1 MTIVRF
7 SSNGSL
13 LVLFAATVIMT
24 ISHLTLIVL
33 AAFDDGSCA
42 CELQSRPDIAAK
54 ALTARWMVHS
64 LDWGVLSTISTRLGD
79 GHASPIPFGN
89 IYSFVDG
96 PCDNSTG
103 TIYLYGTYLDQSFLD
118 TADNPIVSFTLS
130 EASLSSVCA
139 GRDGLDSCTLGT
151 KYGDPENPV
160 CARLTITGELI
171 VLDGGVPEYAFAKDA
186 LFERHATMKGWPTN
200 HDWVIAKIGH
210 LRDIWLI
217 DFFGGA
223 AIIDP
228 KDYFDAS
235 FTVTVDEEKE
245 EENV

>member
-1 MTIVRF
+1 MM
-7 SSNGSL
+7 SSAQKS
-13 LVLFAATVIMT
+13 M
-24 ISHLTLIVL
+24 VL
-33 AAFDDGSCA
+33 ATSEDGSTSCA
-42 CELQSRPDIAAK
+42 CDLHSRPDIDAK
-54 ALTARWMVHS
+54 AETARWMVHS

-89 IYSFVDG
+89 VYSFVDG
-96 PCDNSTG
+96 PCNKSTG
-103 TIYLYGTYLDQSFLD
+103 TIYLYGTYLDQSMLD
-118 TADNPIVSFTLS
+118 TVDNPIVSFTLS

-160 CARLTITGELI
+160 CARLTVTGEMV
-171 VLDGGVPEYAFAKDA
+171 VLDGGDEEHTFAKQA
-186 LFERHATMKGWPTN
+186 FFERHATMKGWPSN
-200 HDWVIAKIGH
+200 HDWVIAKIGN

-223 AIIDP
+223 SIIDP
-228 KDYFDAS
+228 NEYFDAS
-235 FTVTVDEEKE
+235 LTADVDDAKE